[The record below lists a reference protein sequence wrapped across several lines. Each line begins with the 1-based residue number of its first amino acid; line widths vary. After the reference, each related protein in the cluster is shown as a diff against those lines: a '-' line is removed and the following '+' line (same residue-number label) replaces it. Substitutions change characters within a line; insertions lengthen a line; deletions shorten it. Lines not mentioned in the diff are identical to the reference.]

1 MEKMYYAPSDIMR
14 ILERSD
20 SYARRLISRLNKSM
34 KEQYPNI
41 MVIENRIPIWY
52 WEEITKPMKGNE
64 ENETKY

>member
-52 WEEITKPMKGNE
+52 WEEITKPTKGNE
-64 ENETKY
+64 ENEIEY